1 MSKPLVSVWVASYFA
16 GDYMSETLDSILMQE
31 TDYPYEIVIG
41 DDCSQDNTW
50 DVVCEYA
57 KKYPD
62 IIRAH
67 RNEVNLGLSANVLA
81 TKRRCRGKYIVN
93 LSGDDYWIDPG
104 KIQKQADF
112 LENHPDYIGVGSK
125 VEIRYGDNKTADA
138 FYPVAEELGKDFTK
152 DSYSRGVN
160 LPSHGFMV
168 HNIFADPEKQDFIS
182 KVYGVSSAI
191 DDLYDPIIYLEFGKI
206 YIMEEATC
214 VYRTQVSKK
223 GRRNF
228 NSSRKTL
235 DKALMILDGYV
246 KLEQLQIPGIDLLAR
261 FVSVL
266 NLVMLNAFTTGN
278 FRAVGQAYR
287 QIPAKYKTP
296 WYKGVAWRSFCS
308 VWRTGYWFIKS
319 RFKRLFKNK

>member
-50 DVVCEYA
+50 EVVCRYA
-57 KKYPD
+57 EKYPD

-93 LSGDDYWIDPG
+93 LSGDDYWIDPH

-112 LENHPDYIGVGSK
+112 LESHPDYIGVGSK
-125 VEIRYGDNKTADA
+125 VEIRYGDDRNPVS
-138 FYPVAEELGKDFTK
+138 FYPPAEELGKDFTK
-152 DSYSRGVN
+152 DSYNRGVN

-168 HNIFADPEKQDFIS
+168 HNVFADPEKQAFIN

-191 DDLYDPIIYLEFGKI
+191 DDLYDPIIYLEFGRI

-214 VYRTQVSKK
+214 VYRTQPSKK
-223 GRRNF
+223 GKRNF
-228 NSSRKTL
+228 NSSRKPL
-235 DKALMILDGYV
+235 QKALMILDGYV
-246 KLEQLQIPGIDLLAR
+246 KLDTLQIPGIDLMPRLTGT
-261 FVSVL
+261 L
-266 NLVMLNAFTTGN
+266 NLLVLNAFTTGN
-278 FRAVGQAYR
+278 FRAIGEAYR
-287 QIPAKYKTP
+287 QIPARYKTP
-296 WYKGVAWRSFCS
+296 WHKGVAWRSFCS
-308 VWRTGYWFIKS
+308 VWVTGFGFVKN
-319 RFKRLFKNK
+319 RLKKILHK